1 MKKYT
6 IIPVFLL
13 SAVLSLKAQDNAAVS
28 SIAAAADPEVSG
40 NETSVP
46 EVLRTAS
53 IDDVLA
59 AVREHNPELAAITQ
73 DTEAQ
78 SLQLKNENILED
90 PSIEYSSFYSSGVT
104 GQSGSELVVSQ
115 GFDFPTV
122 YAARHRKN
130 ELSRSALENS
140 LSSETRRILL
150 DAKNLCLDIIMYRQ
164 IGELL
169 GMQSEIA
176 DDLLAL
182 YEQRLES
189 GDASA
194 LEVNKIRMELMSL
207 ATDVATNNAALDA
220 AYRNLAAMNG
230 GEKIIFEA
238 DEFPLTETV
247 GDPETAV
254 EEYLAEDA
262 SIMAAASAAEAA
274 RKEISVSKQGWIPKL
289 EVGYR
294 RNTAIRDAEH
304 GFLVG
309 CSIPLFSNHKK
320 VAMAKA
326 QSTAAQSTLN
336 YARLNA
342 EAEVRAI
349 LNEMEQTRAAIDA
362 YNEPRTS
369 DAGDSGPAE
378 TGCGRRRDLADRL
391 LRGSF
396 RNLRQSH
403 RLHHAA
409 EQLAE
414 TRRQAVPQS
423 AIKVP
428 ARRHYLRHFSGIVSQ
443 IRPEWALSA
452 AFCRDSDADNAET
465 GTICCI
471 LPGF

>member
-28 SIAAAADPEVSG
+28 SIAAAAGPEVSG
-40 NETSVP
+40 NETSVS

-59 AVREHNPELAAITQ
+59 AVREHNPELAAITL

-220 AYRNLAAMNG
+220 A
-230 GEKIIFEA
+230 
-238 DEFPLTETV
+238 
-247 GDPETAV
+247 
-254 EEYLAEDA
+254 
-262 SIMAAASAAEAA
+262 
-274 RKEISVSKQGWIPKL
+274 
-289 EVGYR
+289 
-294 RNTAIRDAEH
+294 
-304 GFLVG
+304 
-309 CSIPLFSNHKK
+309 
-320 VAMAKA
+320 
-326 QSTAAQSTLN
+326 
-336 YARLNA
+336 
-342 EAEVRAI
+342 
-349 LNEMEQTRAAIDA
+349 
-362 YNEPRTS
+362 
-369 DAGDSGPAE
+369 SG
-378 TGCGRRRDLADRL
+378 
-391 LRGSF
+391 
-396 RNLRQSH
+396 H
-403 RLHHAA
+403 
-409 EQLAE
+409 
-414 TRRQAVPQS
+414 
-423 AIKVP
+423 
-428 ARRHYLRHFSGIVSQ
+428 
-443 IRPEWALSA
+443 
-452 AFCRDSDADNAET
+452 
-465 GTICCI
+465 
-471 LPGF
+471 

>member
-1 MKKYT
+1 MKNYT

-13 SAVLSLKAQDNAAVS
+13 SAVLSLRAQDNTAVS
-28 SIAAAADPEVSG
+28 AIAAAAGPEGSG

-59 AVREHNPELAAITQ
+59 AVREHNPELAAITL

-90 PSIEYSSFYSSGVT
+90 PTIEYSSFYSSGVT
-104 GQSGSELVVSQ
+104 GQSGSEMVVSQ

-130 ELSRSALENS
+130 ELSRTALESS
-140 LSSETRRILL
+140 LNDERRRILL

-207 ATDVATNNAALDA
+207 ATDVATNNAALD
-220 AYRNLAAMNG
+220 LAAMNG
-230 GEKIIFEA
+230 GREVIFEA

-247 GDPETAV
+247 SDPETAV

-349 LNEMEQTRAAIDA
+349 LNEMAQTRAAIDA
-362 YNEPRTS
+362 YNEPLMR
-369 DAGDSGPAE
+369 E
-378 TGCGRRRDLADRL
+378 TLDLL
-391 LRGSF
+391 
-396 RNLRQSH
+396 
-403 RLHHAA
+403 
-409 EQLAE
+409 
-414 TRRQAVPQS
+414 RQAVEGGEIS
-423 AIKVP
+423 LIDYFVEA
-428 ARRHYLRHFSGIVSQ
+428 SGIYGSLTACITLQ
-443 IRPEWALSA
+443 NSWQKLA
-452 AFCRDSDADNAET
+452 ARLYRNR
-465 GTICCI
+465 
-471 LPGF
+471 L

>member
-1 MKKYT
+1 
-6 IIPVFLL
+6 
-13 SAVLSLKAQDNAAVS
+13 
-28 SIAAAADPEVSG
+28 
-40 NETSVP
+40 
-46 EVLRTAS
+46 
-53 IDDVLA
+53 
-59 AVREHNPELAAITQ
+59 
-73 DTEAQ
+73 
-78 SLQLKNENILED
+78 
-90 PSIEYSSFYSSGVT
+90 
-104 GQSGSELVVSQ
+104 
-115 GFDFPTV
+115 
-122 YAARHRKN
+122 
-130 ELSRSALENS
+130 
-140 LSSETRRILL
+140 
-150 DAKNLCLDIIMYRQ
+150 
-164 IGELL
+164 
-169 GMQSEIA
+169 
-176 DDLLAL
+176 
-182 YEQRLES
+182 
-189 GDASA
+189 
-194 LEVNKIRMELMSL
+194 MSL

-220 AYRNLAAMNG
+220 ACRNLAAMNG
-230 GEKIIFEA
+230 GREVIFEA

-349 LNEMEQTRAAIDA
+349 LNEMAQTRAAIDA
-362 YNEPRTS
+362 YNEPLMR
-369 DAGDSGPAE
+369 E
-378 TGCGRRRDLADRL
+378 TLDLLRQAVEGGEISLIDYFVEASVDRL
-391 LRGSF
+391 LRGSL

-403 RLHHAA
+403 RLHHLA

-414 TRRQAVPQS
+414 TRRPPVPEP

-428 ARRHYLRHFSGIVSQ
+428 GPQCLLFRA
-443 IRPEWALSA
+443 
-452 AFCRDSDADNAET
+452 
-465 GTICCI
+465 GTQGYKELDRC
-471 LPGF
+471 P

>member
-28 SIAAAADPEVSG
+28 SIAAAAGPEVSG

-59 AVREHNPELAAITQ
+59 AVREHNPELAAITL

-104 GQSGSELVVSQ
+104 GQSGSEMVVSQ

-130 ELSRSALENS
+130 ELSRTALESS
-140 LSSETRRILL
+140 LNDERRRILL

-182 YEQRLES
+182 LES

-220 AYRNLAAMNG
+220 ACRNLAAMNG
-230 GEKIIFEA
+230 GREVIFEA

-247 GDPETAV
+247 GDTETAV

-349 LNEMEQTRAAIDA
+349 LNEMAQTRAAIDA
-362 YNEPRTS
+362 YNEPLMR
-369 DAGDSGPAE
+369 E
-378 TGCGRRRDLADRL
+378 TLDLL
-391 LRGSF
+391 
-396 RNLRQSH
+396 
-403 RLHHAA
+403 
-409 EQLAE
+409 
-414 TRRQAVPQS
+414 RQAVEGGEIS
-423 AIKVP
+423 LIDYFVEA
-428 ARRHYLRHFSGIVSQ
+428 SGIYGSLTACITLQ
-443 IRPEWALSA
+443 NSWQKLA
-452 AFCRDSDADNAET
+452 ARLYRNR
-465 GTICCI
+465 
-471 LPGF
+471 L

>member
-1 MKKYT
+1 MKNYT
-6 IIPVFLL
+6 IIPVLLL
-13 SAVLSLKAQDNAAVS
+13 SAVLSLRAQDNAAVS
-28 SIAAAADPEVSG
+28 SIAAAAGPEVSG
-40 NETSVP
+40 NETSVS

-59 AVREHNPELAAITQ
+59 AVREHNPELAAITL

-104 GQSGSELVVSQ
+104 GQSGSEMVVSQ

-130 ELSRSALENS
+130 ELSRTALESS
-140 LSSETRRILL
+140 LNDERRRILL

-220 AYRNLAAMNG
+220 ACRNLAAMNG
-230 GEKIIFEA
+230 GREVIFEA

-247 GDPETAV
+247 GDTETAV

-349 LNEMEQTRAAIDA
+349 LNEMAQTRAAIDA
-362 YNEPRTS
+362 YNEPLMR
-369 DAGDSGPAE
+369 E
-378 TGCGRRRDLADRL
+378 TLDLL
-391 LRGSF
+391 
-396 RNLRQSH
+396 
-403 RLHHAA
+403 
-409 EQLAE
+409 
-414 TRRQAVPQS
+414 RQAVEGGEIS
-423 AIKVP
+423 LIDYFVEA
-428 ARRHYLRHFSGIVSQ
+428 SGIYGSLTSCITLQ
-443 IRPEWALSA
+443 NSWQKLA
-452 AFCRDSDADNAET
+452 ARLYRNR
-465 GTICCI
+465 
-471 LPGF
+471 L

>member
-1 MKKYT
+1 
-6 IIPVFLL
+6 
-13 SAVLSLKAQDNAAVS
+13 
-28 SIAAAADPEVSG
+28 
-40 NETSVP
+40 
-46 EVLRTAS
+46 
-53 IDDVLA
+53 
-59 AVREHNPELAAITQ
+59 
-73 DTEAQ
+73 
-78 SLQLKNENILED
+78 
-90 PSIEYSSFYSSGVT
+90 
-104 GQSGSELVVSQ
+104 
-115 GFDFPTV
+115 
-122 YAARHRKN
+122 
-130 ELSRSALENS
+130 
-140 LSSETRRILL
+140 
-150 DAKNLCLDIIMYRQ
+150 MYRQ

-176 DDLLAL
+176 DDLLSL

-220 AYRNLAAMNG
+220 ACRNLAAMNG
-230 GEKIIFEA
+230 GREVIFEA

-362 YNEPRTS
+362 YNEPLMR
-369 DAGDSGPAE
+369 E
-378 TGCGRRRDLADRL
+378 TLDLL
-391 LRGSF
+391 
-396 RNLRQSH
+396 
-403 RLHHAA
+403 
-409 EQLAE
+409 
-414 TRRQAVPQS
+414 RQAVEGGEIS
-423 AIKVP
+423 LIDYFVEA
-428 ARRHYLRHFSGIVSQ
+428 SGIYGSLTACITLQ
-443 IRPEWALSA
+443 NSWQKLA
-452 AFCRDSDADNAET
+452 ARLYRNR
-465 GTICCI
+465 
-471 LPGF
+471 L